1 LQLGSAVTA
10 PTSDLEGGLKQA
22 MEIRDYLRQIRRFLW
37 LVIAAPVVA
46 GLLTG
51 GLMEIRPSQ
60 YQANASVVVPAI
72 TAAGF
77 SQSAA
82 SQYVDTFKDVIVSQP
97 VLTDVHQKF
106 GIPVSELASGL
117 SASTITPSSNIIN
130 VVLIGLDK
138 QNLTGAVQEATV
150 DTLNAIAAP
159 RLAQAQNAANN
170 AQTLLT
176 NADTAI
182 TNWIGTTGNVDP
194 QEALNNAESQLNVH
208 VGILAQEKI
217 DGNTGAET
225 ATNNLINQEKT
236 TVANDS
242 LQLTQYESLA
252 NAKAAA
258 LSANDHAA
266 QELVDAQALV
276 RTDEQSGTVTAYPA
290 VRLSKLSDTIKFAVI
305 AFAIA
310 LLMLLGLLLI
320 LELMRPARRVTAN
333 APGQGTLAFGSQRTQ
348 YTTVPT
354 STSVPEP
361 VVAAS
366 AATPDAPPSAGSRDP
381 WRASPAATAA
391 PPVVAGNGNGN
402 GHSNGNGNGNGQAYV
417 PEVEADPQRAG
428 LGTAPR
434 R

>member
-60 YQANASVVVPAI
+60 YQADASVVVPAI

-82 SQYVDTFKDVIVSQP
+82 SQYVDTFKDVLVSQP
-97 VLTDVHQKF
+97 VLTDVHQKYN
-106 GIPVSELASGL
+106 IPISELASGL

-138 QNLTGAVQEATV
+138 QNLTGAVQEATI
-150 DTLNAIAAP
+150 DSLNAIAQP

-170 AQTLLT
+170 AQTLVT
-176 NADTAI
+176 NANTAI
-182 TNWIGTTGNVDP
+182 ANWSSTYDNYNPPITLTDAQNELTVQVNIFAQETADHDPRQATTGQNVTK
-194 QEALNNAESQLNVH
+194 LKAEVVTDTVQLNEYQV
-208 VGILAQEKI
+208 
-217 DGNTGAET
+217 
-225 ATNNLINQEKT
+225 
-236 TVANDS
+236 
-242 LQLTQYESLA
+242 LA
-252 NAKAAA
+252 NAKSFAISAA
-258 LSANDHAA
+258 DHAE

-276 RTDEQSGTVTAYPA
+276 RTDEQPGTVTAYN
-290 VRLSKLSDTIKFAVI
+290 VGRLSKLSDTIKFAAI

-320 LELMRPARRVTAN
+320 LELMRPARRVTTN
-333 APGQGTLAFGSQRTQ
+333 APGQGTLAFGAQRTQ

-354 STSVPEP
+354 SSSAPEP

-381 WRASPAATAA
+381 WRASPAATAVA
-391 PPVVAGNGNGN
+391 PVVAGNGNGN
-402 GHSNGNGNGNGQAYV
+402 GHSNGNGNGNGHAYV